1 MSLEL
6 DLNVV
11 PPVEVLPVEGGPSV
25 PDVLIP
31 MIHVDTSDDDI
42 IETSPR
48 SFQEVYLFS

>member
-11 PPVEVLPVEGGPSV
+11 PPVEGGPSV
-25 PDVLIP
+25 PEVLIP
-31 MIHVDTSDDDI
+31 MINVDSDDDV